1 VEQVQLALKQD
12 HPVIRG
18 KKIRVQPAKTQK
30 QLAKQKADS
39 QVDRSA
45 QQLATKKRK
54 AGGDEEPSG
63 PKEKWQGDTAIKG
76 YVPRALDKKSKQK
89 KPSKK
94 KPKIT
99 FDDTR
104 RRQDTDESK
113 EKPKESKPDQK
124 QPKKDESSK
133 KQHPKKSEPETKPT
147 PKEVKPTVAKVSE
160 TIKSNIAATAKQQ
173 KPLSLYPLLTLYLKT
188 YNRTDRRQIRHISSL
203 VMMRRIRSLVVLLR
217 NKSHK
222 AIDYHTCC

>member
-1 VEQVQLALKQD
+1 
-12 HPVIRG
+12 
-18 KKIRVQPAKTQK
+18 
-30 QLAKQKADS
+30 
-39 QVDRSA
+39 
-45 QQLATKKRK
+45 LATKKRK

-76 YVPRALDKKSKQK
+76 YVPRALDKKSKKK

-104 RRQDTDESK
+104 PKLDTDESK
-113 EKPKESKPDQK
+113 EKPKEKTESKPDQK
-124 QPKKDESSK
+124 QPKKEDSSK
-133 KQHPKKSEPETKPT
+133 KQNPKKLEQETKPT
-147 PKEVKPTVAKVSE
+147 PKEVKPTVAKVPE

-173 KPLSLYPLLTLYLKT
+173 KPLSLYPLFPLQIKT
-188 YNRTDRRQIRHISSL
+188 YDRTDRRQIRHISSL
-203 VMMRRIRSLVVLLR
+203 AMTSRIRSLAVLLR

-222 AIDYHTCC
+222 AIDYHHVIHGTTMRDYIGDSMVLL